1 MKNINILLANLVL
14 TLTFSASV
22 FAENEAN
29 QHFKRLF
36 LPPEFRTKIDLYRN
50 NPDLYKPKEVIVS
63 DKGEEPATEIPAKST
78 IIVKGIITKPDG
90 SKVAWIDNKPSA
102 QEVSEQEGTSQNVV
116 LVKLDSQTSV
126 QLKAGQIY
134 NAKDNSVKEIFNYI
148 EEVSEG
154 NNSEEPYNST
164 DKMFENGDQS
174 VEEPNEITKTLID
187 IVNSKKAAKQMI
199 DQGIE
204 P

>member
-1 MKNINILLANLVL
+1 MLANLVL